1 MIRTRVPLTSYFPET
16 AEVDLRRYP
25 SVAAIQHSMADA
37 GFVDL
42 HEQTVEFAYELRTA
56 AAYRDK
62 VFSGLR
68 LISEDV
74 FQRGLR
80 RMEDDLAKGPIP
92 CVSRYTL
99 VWGTNPPD
107 AERTSRPSARPSGI
121 SVGG

>member
-1 MIRTRVPLTSYFPET
+1 MIRARLPLTAYFPET

-25 SVAAIQHSMADA
+25 GIASITRSMASA

-42 HEQTVEFAYELRTA
+42 DEQTVEFPYELRTA
-56 AAYRDK
+56 APYREK

-68 LISEDV
+68 LISEEA

-80 RMEDDLAKGPIP
+80 RLEEDLAKAPIP

-99 VWGTNPPD
+99 VWGTKR
-107 AERTSRPSARPSGI
+107 AA
-121 SVGG
+121 